1 VARQHERASHTGQ
14 DEEHFLASPE
24 RPQHALD
31 SRRTEPPQ
39 RLEPLGIVL
48 KGHPGMMRWHRGVGQ
63 VKVNIVAA
71 SAQPRITHGAGEG
84 WKGFV
89 IIDR

>member
-1 VARQHERASHTGQ
+1 
-14 DEEHFLASPE
+14 
-24 RPQHALD
+24 
-31 SRRTEPPQ
+31 
-39 RLEPLGIVL
+39 VL

-63 VKVNIVAA
+63 VKVNILAA
-71 SAQPRITHGAGEG
+71 SARPRMTHGAGEG